1 LKGYYTINKKG
12 QIYCIDFIKNY
23 KTDVNETRK
32 KRNLNFFRRSVIE
45 NPDDT
50 KNALKQDI
58 EEHEKKA
65 RSASELQSP
74 KTKKL
79 GES

>member
-1 LKGYYTINKKG
+1 M
-12 QIYCIDFIKNY
+12 
-23 KTDVNETRK
+23 
-32 KRNLNFFRRSVIE
+32 IE

-50 KNALKQDI
+50 KNAMKQDI

-79 GES
+79 GDSIIERDPNVAEFEEKGV